1 MRNQNLKAF
10 LRKRSFLITG
20 GMAAIAILAAMLI
33 GGLLILMIGIDPIL
47 AYRYFFYGVFGNAYG
62 FGETINKFTPLLCC
76 ALGFSIAQ
84 KSGFFNLG
92 GEGQFYAGALCAAL
106 AAPHMDGLPAA
117 AAISLPILAGILG
130 GALLSAIAGALR
142 IAFGANELLTTLMLN
157 YIMSYLIALLVS
169 GVMKNPNSSM
179 EQTVPIPESAR
190 LPVLLGSSRLHAGI
204 FIALAALLLVWFLH
218 QRTVAGFEMRLSG
231 INPKAAR
238 YAGVNEK
245 RSLIIVILVSGA
257 LAGLGGALEL
267 QGNQYKLMSG
277 FSNNF
282 GFDGIGIAVMGQYT
296 PVGIFLSTVL
306 FAALR
311 VGTSSMQ
318 RGVNVPT
325 PILYILQGVIIISV
339 IVSNYFVR
347 RIKDSLVEGRG
358 A

>member
-1 MRNQNLKAF
+1 MHNQGFKAF

-20 GMAAIAILAAMLI
+20 GMALIAILLAMLV
-33 GGLLILMIGIDPIL
+33 GGLLILLIGINPIL
-47 AYRYFFYGVFGNAYG
+47 AYRYFFYGAFGNIYG

-76 ALGFSIAQ
+76 ALGFSIAN

-106 AAPHMDGLPAA
+106 VAAHMDGVPTVVGVALPV
-117 AAISLPILAGILG
+117 LAGIAG
-130 GALLSAIAGALR
+130 GALLSSIAGALK
-142 IAFGANELLTTLMLN
+142 ILFNANELLSTMMFN
-157 YIMSYLIALLVS
+157 YIMQYLIALLVS
-169 GVMKNPNSSM
+169 GALKNPNSSM
-179 EQTVPIPESAR
+179 EQTVPIPDAAR
-190 LPVLLGSSRLHAGI
+190 LPALIEGSRLHTGF
-204 FIALAALLLVWFLH
+204 FIAVAALLLVWFLH
-218 QRTVAGFEMRLSG
+218 QRTVLGFEMRLSG
-231 INPKAAR
+231 TNPKSAR
-238 YAGVNEK
+238 YAGVNER

-296 PVGIFLSTVL
+296 PVGILLSTLL

-311 VGTSSMQ
+311 VGTGSMQ
-318 RGVNVPT
+318 RGVGVPT

-347 RIKDSLVEGRG
+347 RIKDSLTEGRD

>member
-1 MRNQNLKAF
+1 MHNQGFKAF

-20 GMAAIAILAAMLI
+20 GMALIAILLAMLV
-33 GGLLILMIGIDPIL
+33 GGLLILLIGIDPIL
-47 AYRYFFYGVFGNAYG
+47 AYRYFFYGAFGNIYG

-76 ALGFSIAQ
+76 ALGFSIAN

-106 AAPHMDGLPAA
+106 TAAHMDGAPAVVGVALPV
-117 AAISLPILAGILG
+117 LAGIAG
-130 GALLSAIAGALR
+130 GALLSSIAGALK
-142 IAFGANELLTTLMLN
+142 ILFNANELLSTMMFN
-157 YIMSYLIALLVS
+157 YIMQYLIALLVS
-169 GVMKNPNSSM
+169 GAMKNPNSSM
-179 EQTVPIPESAR
+179 EQTVPIPDPAR
-190 LPVLLGSSRLHAGI
+190 LPALIEGSRLHAGF
-204 FIALAALLLVWFLH
+204 FIAAAALLLVWFLH
-218 QRTVAGFEMRLSG
+218 QRTVLGFEMRLSG
-231 INPKAAR
+231 TNPKSAR
-238 YAGVNEK
+238 YAGVNER

-296 PVGIFLSTVL
+296 PVGIFLSTLL

-311 VGTSSMQ
+311 VGTGSMQ
-318 RGVNVPT
+318 RGVGVPT

-347 RIKDSLVEGRG
+347 RIKDSLVEGRD

>member
-1 MRNQNLKAF
+1 MHNQGFKAF

-20 GMAAIAILAAMLI
+20 GMALIAILLAMLV
-33 GGLLILMIGIDPIL
+33 GGLLILLIGINPIL
-47 AYRYFFYGVFGNAYG
+47 AYRYFFYGAFGNIYG

-76 ALGFSIAQ
+76 ALGFSIAN

-106 AAPHMDGLPAA
+106 VAAHMDGVPTVVGVALPV
-117 AAISLPILAGILG
+117 LAGIAG
-130 GALLSAIAGALR
+130 GALLSSIAGALK
-142 IAFGANELLTTLMLN
+142 ILFNANELLSTMMFN
-157 YIMSYLIALLVS
+157 YIMQYLIALLVS
-169 GVMKNPNSSM
+169 GALKNPNSSM
-179 EQTVPIPESAR
+179 EQTVPIPDAAR
-190 LPVLLGSSRLHAGI
+190 LPALIEGSRLHTGF
-204 FIALAALLLVWFLH
+204 FIAVAALLLVWFLH
-218 QRTVAGFEMRLSG
+218 QRTVLGFEMRLSG
-231 INPKAAR
+231 TNPKSAR
-238 YAGVNEK
+238 YAGVNER

-296 PVGIFLSTVL
+296 PVGIFLSTLL

-311 VGTSSMQ
+311 VGTGSMQ
-318 RGVNVPT
+318 RGVGVPT

-347 RIKDSLVEGRG
+347 RIKDSLTEGRD